1 MVIERR
7 LRKKLQLDCNF
18 EPNFNTNHNK
28 FYYLHSF
35 MREVN
40 KYSRFYALLI
50 LLLIGANPSSAQILV
65 NNGAQVTVTDNCLVG
80 VLGSLQ
86 NGTVA
91 GPTTNAFD
99 NAGYVW
105 IDGDCINL
113 AGQDLTGLSAASVN
127 SVFVV
132 RGDWDNSGTFTA
144 FQNRV
149 ELDNDIEQAITGSS
163 VTTFHDL
170 YLIGTVPFNV
180 KRQTIDAIV
189 TGDLQ
194 INDSELATDNNNMS
208 VINSL
213 TTAITHNQ
221 GFVSSLG
228 DNYLSWTTTSTGTY
242 EFPVGSSI
250 GVQRKRVA
258 RLTPGSAAVN
268 DMGVR
273 FANVDATTEGFDR
286 DMREME
292 ICEINPLFYHRIY
305 QLNGNDNMDIALQ
318 YVSAEDGDWDIMTNW
333 ENTPARE
340 WSVTEGSSALPTFI
354 VTDDWTNF
362 NDTSFAYARELSLEM
377 VAAPNSICPGDAAV
391 LSITGINGAADLTWI
406 TPNDPGLPSGPVILP
421 LDINVTPGTT
431 TIYEAEVTA
440 NGCTVTLIDTVVV
453 EGANALTIDVQPNP
467 AFACEGGDVTFVAD
481 TSGGGPTGT
490 IAWFVNGV
498 LQIGANADTFYL
510 ATANGGDIVRG
521 EYSTTGGCSGTVS
534 SDPAVVITSSSI
546 SAEITGEPDDCVPE
560 NQNIPLFVS
569 INAPDG
575 VDVTIEWSSDA
586 PLSCYS
592 GCTGTFVTPIV
603 DESVYVTVVV
613 TPSNNPE
620 CPIIDSVLVC
630 SNNIPGLYVPS
641 AFTPDGDSD
650 NDVLAILGDIGEFDL
665 QLFRIFN
672 RWGEMVFETDNFSTG
687 WDGSFKG
694 EGQELD
700 LYTYYLRATHTES
713 GTETELKGNI
723 TLLR

>member
-1 MVIERR
+1 M
-7 LRKKLQLDCNF
+7 
-18 EPNFNTNHNK
+18 
-28 FYYLHSF
+28 F

-40 KYSRFYALLI
+40 KYTLFYALLI
-50 LLLIGANPSSAQILV
+50 LLLIGANPSKAQILV

-80 VLGSLQ
+80 VLGSMQ
-86 NGTVA
+86 NGTVG

-113 AGQDLTGLSAASVN
+113 PDHNLTGLSAASVN

-132 RGDWDNSGTFTA
+132 RGDWDNSGIFTA

-163 VTTFHDL
+163 VTSFHDL
-170 YLIGTVPFNV
+170 YLLGSVPFNI

-208 VINSL
+208 VRNPLSN
-213 TTAITHNQ
+213 AISHNQ

-228 DNYLSWTTTSTGTY
+228 NAYLSWETNSTDTY

-258 RLTPGSAAVN
+258 RLTPGTAAVN

-286 DMREME
+286 DIREME
-292 ICEINPLFYHRIY
+292 ICEINPLYYHRIY
-305 QLNGNDNMDIALQ
+305 QLNGADNMDIALQ
-318 YVSAEDGDWDIMTNW
+318 YVSADDGNWDIMANW

-340 WSVTEGSSALPTFI
+340 WSVTEGSSATPTFI

-362 NDTSFAYARELSLEM
+362 NDTAFAYARELSLEM
-377 VAAPNSICPGDAAV
+377 VANPTSICPGDDATI
-391 LSITGINGAADLTWI
+391 SITGINGAADLTWI
-406 TPNDPGLPSGPVILP
+406 TPNNPDLPSGPVTLP
-421 LDINVTPGTT
+421 LNFTVEPATT
-431 TIYEAEVTA
+431 TVYEAEITA
-440 NGCTVTLIDTVVV
+440 NGCTITLTDTVVV
-453 EGANALTIDVQPNP
+453 ESVTALSIDVQPSP
-467 AFACEGGDVTFVAD
+467 AFACEGGDVTFFAD

-490 IAWFVNGV
+490 ISWYVNGV
-498 LQIGANADTFYL
+498 LQAGANADTFYL
-510 ATANGGDIVRG
+510 AIANDGDIVRG
-521 EYSTTGGCSGTVS
+521 EYTTTGGCAGTVS
-534 SDPAVVITSSSI
+534 SDPAMVISSSSI
-546 SAEITGEPDDCVPE
+546 SAEITGAPDDCVPE
-560 NQNIPLFVS
+560 NQSIPLFVS
-569 INAPDG
+569 INAPDD
-575 VDVTIEWSSDA
+575 VDVDIEWSSDA
-586 PLSCYS
+586 ELSCYT

-603 DESVYVTVVV
+603 DEPTYVTVTV
-613 TPSNNPE
+613 TPSDNPE
-620 CPIIDSVLVC
+620 CPIVDSVLVC
-630 SNNIPGLYVPS
+630 SNNIPGLFVPS

-672 RWGEMVFETDNFSTG
+672 RWGELVFETDNFSSG
-687 WDGSFKG
+687 WDGRFKG
-694 EGQELD
+694 EAQELD

-723 TLLR
+723 TLIR